1 MKFKKLV
8 DLAAELRSETGCPW
22 DRKQTI
28 SSLVK
33 HFQDEVDEAKE
44 AIEKKDY
51 SNLKEEL
58 GDVLFNLLMICQ
70 IAKEEGH
77 FNTDEVLDDIAKKII
92 DRHSWVFGEDKVTT
106 AEEAMQKW
114 QENKA
119 KLRKEK

>member
-8 DLAAELRSETGCPW
+8 DLAADLRSETGCPW

-28 SSLVK
+28 SSLLT
-33 HFQDEVDEAKE
+33 HFSDEADELKE

-51 SNLKEEL
+51 QNLKEEL
-58 GDVLFNLLMICQ
+58 GDVLFNLVMICQ

-77 FNTDEVLDDIAKKII
+77 FNVDEVLEDIAQKII
-92 DRHSWVFGEDKVTT
+92 DRHSWVFGDDKVAN
-106 AEEAMQKW
+106 AEEALQKW